1 MRNIFI
7 IYNLHVFL
15 DNIYN
20 LHVVKLYKVIGIL
33 VVKIRSVDLCEVRTI
48 IIVNQ
53 GVSIFFSKCK

>member
-33 VVKIRSVDLCEVRTI
+33 VVKIRSVDLEQNEYGLFVIKDSRMN
-48 IIVNQ
+48 IV
-53 GVSIFFSKCK
+53 